1 MAVIH
6 AARRRGAAALDGGCA
21 RALAYLREAGRQM
34 AKFGAVGIMAL
45 VVDVGLFNALRYV
58 QLAAATEG
66 QLAGSSGWLADRPI
80 TAKVISAAVA
90 TLFAYA
96 ANRWWTFRDRAGS
109 GRLREVG
116 LFFLLNA
123 VASLIAVAC
132 LGVSHYL
139 LRLDNAMADNL
150 SANVIGLA
158 LGTMFR
164 WWSYRRWVFPAAVQ
178 VPAPLPTSAPV
189 AEAA

>member
-1 MAVIH
+1 MIVTSATS
-6 AARRRGAAALDGGCA
+6 
-21 RALAYLREAGRQM
+21 YLRDVGEQM
-34 AKFGAVGIMAL
+34 AKFGAVGVMAL
-45 VVDVGLFNALRYV
+45 IVDVGTFNALRYV
-58 QLAAATEG
+58 DLHGIAVHGASSTSSA
-66 QLAGSSGWLADRPI
+66 SSGWMSDRPL
-80 TAKVISAAVA
+80 TAKVISAALA

-96 ANRWWTFRDRAGS
+96 ANRWWTFRDRGGS

-123 VASLIAVAC
+123 IASLIAVAC

-178 VPAPLPTSAPV
+178 VLAPLPTSTPV